1 MALKHVG
8 RLKNNKRRAIVAYRT
23 IPGDPYSALVVM
35 TESLP
40 SDEHD
45 TLIKLVE
52 SPAGQNSYELAEAM
66 ARTYLPDGRNMLSGF
81 HATGQLKKISTSDI
95 EMTPDNVT
103 TIGLDEL
110 NQVIAQQRGVSL
122 EDLAIKPTSASE
134 AKKPVENKV
143 EPKTTETTYTETVS
157 ATEGVLTDDQL
168 AAQLRS
174 QADAMFKEAKRLREQ
189 AEELVPTKKRS
200 TKKTAESA

>member
-40 SDEHD
+40 ADEHD

-95 EMTPDNVT
+95 EMTPDSVT

-122 EDLAIKPTSASE
+122 EDLAVKPTSASE
-134 AKKPVENKV
+134 AKKPEETKV
-143 EPKTTETTYTETVS
+143 EEPTTTTTYAESVS